1 MKKYSI
7 GVDYGTLSA
16 RAALIDLSSGAEVCV
31 CEYAYPHAILCG
43 RDISNDTSAE
53 SLAMQLQHPADY
65 LEALEHTVKKV
76 VSDSGISPKDVV
88 GIGFDFT
95 ACTILPITG
104 DGTPLCFLEKYK
116 NEPHAY
122 VKLWKHHGAQAEAD
136 EITALAKKE
145 GEEWLDIYGGKVSSE
160 WLFPKIY
167 ETLHKAPEVFD
178 DTYRFI
184 EAGDWIVL
192 MLTGEESHSSC
203 MAGYK
208 GLWNKENGYPKNS
221 FWAKLDMRLS
231 DIVGTKVS
239 ENVLPTGTKA
249 GVLCRR
255 GAELTGL
262 LENTAVAVPIID
274 AHAALPAAGITTAG
288 KLMVIIGT
296 SSCHIVMSENA
307 GNVPDICGSVKDG
320 VIAGLCA
327 HEAGQ
332 GCVGDSFDW
341 FIKNCVPESYANEAR
356 DKNISIFALL
366 DEKAS
371 ALSVGQNGVV
381 ALDWFNGNRTPY
393 SDADLSGMIVGLT
406 LNTKP
411 EDIYRAILE
420 STAFGTKSIVDIYEK
435 NGVCIDEVY
444 AAGGISRK
452 NAFLMQMYADVLGKR
467 IKVTSSSQAA
477 AKGSAIFA
485 SVAGGYFEN
494 ANDAAKVLADGVEKT
509 YEPNPEN
516 TEKYQR
522 LYDSYKELSEYFAK
536 STSVMKNLRKI

>member
-16 RAALIDLSSGAEVCV
+16 RAALIDLSNGAEVCV

-95 ACTILPITG
+95 ACTMLPITG

-116 NEPHAY
+116 NEPNAY

-327 HEAGQ
+327 HEAVFVALEGADRK
-332 GCVGDSFDW
+332 VIALLLVDW
-341 FIKNCVPESYANEAR
+341 LQDIGNYCR
-356 DKNISIFALL
+356 NISSCGSFACIFSILPGSRNCYLYNLGSTRIHSSNVSCHYVIALG
-366 DEKAS
+366 K
-371 ALSVGQNGVV
+371 VG
-381 ALDWFNGNRTPY
+381 
-393 SDADLSGMIVGLT
+393 LSGSGLNHFQCF
-406 LNTKP
+406 LGRN
-411 EDIYRAILE
+411 YLHE
-420 STAFGTKSIVDIYEK
+420 SKEGSLK
-435 NGVCIDEVY
+435 NGIGV
-444 AAGGISRK
+444 AAE
-452 NAFLMQMYADVLGKR
+452 A
-467 IKVTSSSQAA
+467 
-477 AKGSAIFA
+477 
-485 SVAGGYFEN
+485 
-494 ANDAAKVLADGVEKT
+494 
-509 YEPNPEN
+509 
-516 TEKYQR
+516 
-522 LYDSYKELSEYFAK
+522 
-536 STSVMKNLRKI
+536 